1 MGKVILN
8 SCDTSSVEHYYQEAR
23 AQLSGPAARVLA
35 VKLLLDSIGEDTN
48 REGLL
53 ETPERVAS
61 MYEEIFG
68 GYFDDPEV
76 ILGTTFQ
83 DDVHQEMVIVKDI
96 PLYSHCEHH
105 MVPFFGKAHV
115 AYIPKGRVVGISKI
129 ARLVDCHAKRFQ
141 IQERMTSSIADD
153 IIKYLDPRG
162 VAVLIEAEHLCMT
175 MRGVRKPGAK
185 TTTSAMRGAFIE
197 DGNNARLEFLSLIK

>member
-23 AQLSGPAARVLA
+23 AQLTTHGARVLA

-141 IQERMTSSIADD
+141 IQERMTSSVADD

>member
-141 IQERMTSSIADD
+141 IQERMTSSVADD